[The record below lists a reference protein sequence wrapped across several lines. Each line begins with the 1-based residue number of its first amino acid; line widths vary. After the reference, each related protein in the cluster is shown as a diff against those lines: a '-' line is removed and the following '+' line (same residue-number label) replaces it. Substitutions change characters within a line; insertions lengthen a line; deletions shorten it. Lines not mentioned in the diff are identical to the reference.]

1 VEDEAL
7 KDKNLPLVTI
17 CIPAYNH
24 ERYVGQTIQS
34 VIDQTYENIELIIIN
49 DGSTD
54 KTDEVIRKYIPE
66 CEKRFVR
73 FEYRNRENKGL
84 SATLNEAVD
93 WAKGKYFSPIASDD
107 VLLKDKIS
115 VLVDKLES
123 LDDSYAAAF
132 GNAIFIDDE
141 GKELYLCRKSGL
153 PTSKEKGFNLFL
165 DYYLS
170 NRDFDYKD
178 ANLFGSYITLLAG
191 NYLPAMSC
199 VIKLEN
205 IREVGAWTEGNTIE
219 DWEMWLK
226 LSKKY
231 KFAYVDKPVA
241 LYRWH
246 TTNSVK
252 AIAKNIHY
260 DALNLLKKEKKFALE
275 NKLKHVF
282 YMSLVNY
289 IVGIR
294 NYSYTDFIIEV
305 LKNIYDINFT
315 KTLLNKLFK
324 KLKKK
329 AQGLEKEK
337 HTV

>member
-1 VEDEAL
+1 VEDKAL
-7 KDKNLPLVTI
+7 KDKDLPLVTI

-54 KTDEVIRKYIPE
+54 KTDEIIRKYIPE

-132 GNAIFIDDE
+132 GNAIFIDE
-141 GKELYLCRKSGL
+141 NGKEIYLDPITL
-153 PTSKEKGFNLFL
+153 TPTCKEKGFNLFL
-165 DYYLS
+165 DLATFRL
-170 NRDFDYKD
+170 NLNYKD
-178 ANLFGSYITLLAG
+178 QKLFGSYETLLFG
-191 NYLPAMSC
+191 NYLPAPAFLGKIDE
-199 VIKLEN
+199 IKK
-205 IREVGAWTEGNTIE
+205 VGRWTEGNVVE

-231 KFAYVDKPVA
+231 KFAYVDKPVV

-246 TTNSVK
+246 TTNSTK
-252 AIAKNIHY
+252 LIAKNIYY
-260 DALNLLKKEKKFALE
+260 DVINLLKKEKKYALE
-275 NKLKHVF
+275 NNLKHVF
-282 YMSLVNY
+282 YVNLVNR

-294 NYSYTDFIIEV
+294 NYSYTDFIIEA
-305 LKNIYDINFT
+305 LRNIYDINFT
-315 KTLLNKLFK
+315 KVFLNKLFK
-324 KLKKK
+324 KIKKEFNMREI
-329 AQGLEKEK
+329 G
-337 HTV
+337 